1 MKTMVSMQTLI
12 FLLLCLIS
20 FSYTSSDHQYN
31 EVNFEPDDDYYSG
44 RVIKIPLIRME
55 SALQRMAREN
65 IHPRVIESFFMRAAK
80 NSSGVPVPL
89 FKFLD
94 TEFYGEILIG
104 HPGQKFKVVFDTAWA
119 NTWVPSVLCP
129 VVQVACILRNK
140 YDASRSSTYIKNN
153 KPFDIKLGS
162 LDLKGKLST
171 DLFHINQVNVTNVT
185 FAEISDMPWIL
196 FFSKADGVVGLA
208 FADVA
213 VDGVIPLFYDMIK
226 QGLVDQ
232 RIFSFYMNRDPASPK
247 GGTIMFGGVE
257 KRHYLGNFTDV
268 KIIPKTGLWTF
279 QIDGIFTSR
288 KKSDKFCTSGCQAF
302 ADTSE
307 NTIRGP
313 ADDID
318 MLNSIIGAQSF
329 YFGRYIVNCNN
340 VNTLPKVTFFIKNR
354 NFTLKGQD
362 YIQKMTWGPVTICL
376 SSFKKS
382 DTANTWA
389 LGAAFLSRFY
399 VRFDM
404 QRMLIGFADARL

>member
-1 MKTMVSMQTLI
+1 MVTQRLI
-12 FLLLCLIS
+12 LLSFLITCSYSTASQRHDLVNNEVY
-20 FSYTSSDHQYN
+20 SYTSEN
-31 EVNFEPDDDYYSG
+31 I
-44 RVIKIPLIRME
+44 IKIPLIRTE

-65 IHPRVIESFFMRAAK
+65 IHPRVIESFFLKAAK
-80 NSSGVPVPL
+80 NGSGVPVPL

-119 NTWVPSVLCP
+119 NTWIPSVLCP

-140 YDASRSSTYIKNN
+140 YDASRSSTYVKNN
-153 KPFDIKLGS
+153 KPFDIKMGAFE
-162 LDLKGKLST
+162 LKGKLST

-185 FAEISDMPWIL
+185 FAEIDEIPWIL

-208 FADVA
+208 FADYA
-213 VDGVIPLFYDMIK
+213 VDGVIPLFYNMIK
-226 QGLVDQ
+226 QGIVDQ
-232 RIFSFYMNRDPASPK
+232 RIFSFYMNRDPSSPK

-268 KIIPKTGLWTF
+268 QINPKTGLWTF

-288 KKSDKFCTSGCQAF
+288 KKSDRFCTEGCEAF

-329 YFGRYIVNCNN
+329 YFGRYIVNCNS
-340 VNTLPKVTFFIKNR
+340 VNRLPTVTFFIKNR
-354 NFTLKGQD
+354 NFTLKGND

-382 DTANTWA
+382 ETPDTWA
-389 LGAAFLSRFY
+389 LGAAFLSRYY

-404 QRMLIGFADARL
+404 QRMMIGFADARL